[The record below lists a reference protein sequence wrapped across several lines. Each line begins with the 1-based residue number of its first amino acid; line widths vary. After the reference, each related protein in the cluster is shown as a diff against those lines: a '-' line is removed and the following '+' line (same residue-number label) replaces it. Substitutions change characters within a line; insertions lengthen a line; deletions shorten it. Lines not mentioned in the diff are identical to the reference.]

1 MAEIVYESVFQK
13 EFRDLVELK
22 QSLGFSYQSEAYG
35 LQRLD
40 RYFISIGLAGK
51 KLTKEACEGWCLKRS
66 YETISNQSHRISI
79 LRVFCHYL
87 NDIGIQAY
95 IPPKG
100 IVGKIPRYPA
110 HIYTDDELKRF
121 FDVVDTSQSVPSECP
136 YRGLVMPVFFRILYT
151 SGMRVS
157 ELRLT
162 RVCDINLED
171 GYIMVRNGKN
181 HKDRIIPINPDLV
194 PGCRKIREIVH
205 KDSPEDEYFFLL
217 IPGRA
222 MSLQNVY
229 KNFRR
234 YLDKAGITH
243 TGHGPRVHD
252 FRHTYCVNL
261 LRKWTDE
268 GKDLMAYI
276 PYMRTM
282 LGHESFEETAYYLKL
297 TAERFPYIKAKM
309 KASFP
314 GLLEEVVFDERE
326 FY

>member
-1 MAEIVYESVFQK
+1 MAEILYESVFKK
-13 EFRDLVELK
+13 EFQDLVALK

-35 LQRLD
+35 FQRLD
-40 RYFISIGLAGK
+40 RYFTSIGLSEK

-66 YETISNQSHRISI
+66 YETASNQAHRISF
-79 LRVFCHYL
+79 LRVFCSYL

-100 IVGKIPRYPA
+100 IAGKIPRYPA

-121 FDVVDTSQSVPSECP
+121 FAVVDTSQSVPSECP
-136 YRGLVMPVFFRILYT
+136 YRNLVMPMFFRILYT

-157 ELRLT
+157 ELRLA
-162 RVCDINLED
+162 RVCDVNLEE
-171 GYIMVRNGKN
+171 GYILVRNGKN
-181 HKDRIIPINPDLV
+181 HKDRIVPINPDLV
-194 PGCRKIREIVH
+194 PRCREIREAIH
-205 KDSPEDEYFFLL
+205 KDSPEEEYFFLL
-217 IPGRA
+217 RPGRA
-222 MSLQNVY
+222 MPLHNVY
-229 KNFRR
+229 NNFRR
-234 YLDKAGITH
+234 YLYKAGITH
-243 TGHGPRVHD
+243 TGHGPRIHD

-268 GKDLMAYI
+268 GKDLLAYI

-297 TAERFPYIKAKM
+297 TAERFPYIKAKL
-309 KASFP
+309 KSSFP
-314 GLLEEVVFDERE
+314 FLLEEVVFDDRE

>member
-261 LRKWTDE
+261 LR
-268 GKDLMAYI
+268 
-276 PYMRTM
+276 
-282 LGHESFEETAYYLKL
+282 
-297 TAERFPYIKAKM
+297 
-309 KASFP
+309 
-314 GLLEEVVFDERE
+314 
-326 FY
+326 